1 MILFCLPFQ
10 GIRDRLY
17 QDPME
22 VQTPGQAF
30 TAFLGALGFTRPVE
44 QLELR
49 SVPLPSLLFW
59 LRRPKGI
66 NLVEATMPAGE
77 AGSTSACQSMAI
89 AVSEE
94 MLYKDKCPLVGV
106 GLVYTPPYVPRV
118 QFSVAYMNLGA
129 WCDATEESEDRL
141 VGTRLMFIHASEA
154 SEFLPV
160 AEEHPVLL
168 DVCDTEVLGNIET
181 CVPPLSLR
189 GFKLHTVWIL
199 PPEGDRVRNIVSP
212 RFEGGLASNLILY
225 DEETVPPELGPQPPM
240 RISLCASSQDH
251 WTIAL
256 DTVFPSTLEEH
267 RRIREQ
273 AASQPTEAGAL
284 PSSSSSTGDGGTEAA
299 PTKERTLQMANSI
312 LDQVHALRLR
322 SMRDLGRIRDLDRTL
337 ARTLM
342 AEFSRVQLIV
352 QEDMRQGLRAL
363 RNDLLAS
370 STAFLAD
377 VRRIVDIPMTD
388 PRSTLFEASLER
400 FQWLAALKFDLPLAE
415 MDAAAADVTTFLNA
429 RLQELSSE
437 TKLPDRIEETAN
449 LMDLHNTR
457 VRELA
462 RNPDLNLS
470 EVYSRVNVGL
480 LAWQPIEANLFPGI
494 LEGLAGSLGLSPA
507 GTINPPRSGQ
517 EGVMRR
523 WATALRQ
530 VAYDSPDTGRGP
542 ASSATPMGLH
552 LDYSEE
558 FRSRRTGDI
567 PPALTSSLSSSFPFL
582 EKPRPEEPPSPP
594 EPQQPEETDSP
605 RSPPPEEESK
615 ANVKPHR
622 QKMLVRFPFR
632 KREVTAPPRTPDK
645 ESTGRFSV
653 SSDKEDE
660 SVVTVSNDG
669 SDTEGASASTGRRVL
684 TSSRKRKHEGS
695 AANEPPAKS
704 PADGEETP
712 PPQEQNR
719 SMETPEAILLRARN
733 ELYAKDHRRAKA
745 VRARLLGL
753 DPAVAPTEAQIN
765 ASPRFALRSAA
776 AERDAPDIITD
787 YWMPYLE
794 ENCRLADCPP
804 EEFHATGDWVPL
816 YTPKKLEEHLP
827 AALSAFGSAEPP
839 RLTAVVPPNVPLG
852 MDKEFM
858 LTSFHRREC
867 LRRVSLTIGG
877 KRRQVAFCPYC
888 GVTNDNAETGL
899 NHVRKHLDIMLVCGG
914 CHTKSVCLGQA
925 LQKHMKDNCPAVVAI
940 LGKTRGGKK

>member
-77 AGSTSACQSMAI
+77 VGSTSACRSMAI

-106 GLVYTPPYVPRV
+106 GLVYTPPYLPRV

-129 WCDATEESEDRL
+129 WRDATEESEDRL

-199 PPEGDRVRNIVSP
+199 PPEGDRARNIVSP

-240 RISLCASSQDH
+240 RISLCAPSQDH

-299 PTKERTLQMANSI
+299 PTKERTLQMANSL

-352 QEDMRQGLRAL
+352 QEDMRRDLRAL

-377 VRRIVDIPMTD
+377 VRRIVDIPMAD
-388 PRSTLFEASLER
+388 PRSALFEASLER

-530 VAYDSPDTGRGP
+530 VAYGSPDTGQGP

-632 KREVTAPPRTPDK
+632 KRKVTARRGLLTRNPQ
-645 ESTGRFSV
+645 V
-653 SSDKEDE
+653 
-660 SVVTVSNDG
+660 
-669 SDTEGASASTGRRVL
+669 ASASLLIRRTRVLSRYPTTGQIPRVLVPPLGAGSLPLAGNGSMRAVQPMSRLRRVRQTGRRL
-684 TSSRKRKHEGS
+684 H
-695 AANEPPAKS
+695 PH
-704 PADGEETP
+704 
-712 PPQEQNR
+712 R
-719 SMETPEAILLRARN
+719 S
-733 ELYAKDHRRAKA
+733 
-745 VRARLLGL
+745 
-753 DPAVAPTEAQIN
+753 
-765 ASPRFALRSAA
+765 
-776 AERDAPDIITD
+776 
-787 YWMPYLE
+787 
-794 ENCRLADCPP
+794 
-804 EEFHATGDWVPL
+804 
-816 YTPKKLEEHLP
+816 
-827 AALSAFGSAEPP
+827 
-839 RLTAVVPPNVPLG
+839 
-852 MDKEFM
+852 
-858 LTSFHRREC
+858 
-867 LRRVSLTIGG
+867 
-877 KRRQVAFCPYC
+877 
-888 GVTNDNAETGL
+888 
-899 NHVRKHLDIMLVCGG
+899 
-914 CHTKSVCLGQA
+914 
-925 LQKHMKDNCPAVVAI
+925 
-940 LGKTRGGKK
+940 KTRVWRRRRPFS